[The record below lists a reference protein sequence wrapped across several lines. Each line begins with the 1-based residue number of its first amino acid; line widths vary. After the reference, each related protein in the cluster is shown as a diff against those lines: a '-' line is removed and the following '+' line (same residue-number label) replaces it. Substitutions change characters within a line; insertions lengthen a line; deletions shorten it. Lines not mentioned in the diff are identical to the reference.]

1 MYLNCPE
8 VYCPVTC
15 CSLCPSISVHL
26 CFMSSCCLWCPHL
39 DFTHPM
45 STCIPCP
52 ESTPVLILLQ
62 ASELVNGSPSS
73 SDTSTFTVT
82 QVDVTVLDENDNS
95 PEFDKSEYSVTIPE
109 DMVDRTPL
117 ATPII
122 EVTDRDQVWVSS
134 RKICF

>member
-1 MYLNCPE
+1 MLDPPFAGAATLSFQYGEFVNK
-8 VYCPVTC
+8 VNV
-15 CSLCPSISVHL
+15 LCV
-26 CFMSSCCLWCPHL
+26 F
-39 DFTHPM
+39 
-45 STCIPCP
+45 
-52 ESTPVLILLQ
+52 Q
-62 ASELVNGSPSS
+62 ASELVNGSPSP

-122 EVTDRDQVWVSS
+122 EVTDRDQVWAS
-134 RKICF
+134 K